1 MHYCDF
7 SVTNIRH
14 MLLPSGLFTYYG
26 IPEGG
31 GGGVRGVSYMIKL
44 A

>member
-14 MLLPSGLFTYYG
+14 MLLPLGLFTYYG

-31 GGGVRGVSYMIKL
+31 GGGGSGGVSYML
-44 A
+44 T

>member
-7 SVTNIRH
+7 TNIRH
-14 MLLPSGLFTYYG
+14 MLLSSGLFTYYG

-31 GGGVRGVSYMIKL
+31 GGGGSAGVST
-44 A
+44 